1 MIADQRIAL
10 AVFVVAVIVGG
21 GIFFIVSV
29 AGGDGDDGDPV
40 DLAEMRAC
48 VEGLDPYAVVDDPL
62 EWTPLSEH
70 ASEGFAVN
78 FYPTADESDDQDGDG
93 TPDDYS
99 HFGWSVSVAV
109 MDSEQAAAPVFD
121 RIQDFYQGGISEDYA
136 YHVGNVVLAWQGDS
150 ATEHPDLAQELE
162 ACAGA

>member
-1 MIADQRIAL
+1 MTSDQRIAL
-10 AVFVVAVIVGG
+10 AVFLVVLVGGG
-21 GIFFIVSV
+21 GIFLIVSV
-29 AGGDGDDGDPV
+29 AGDDNDSTVG
-40 DLAEMRAC
+40 LAEMRAC
-48 VEGLDPYAVVDDPL
+48 VEGLDPYAVVDDPV

-99 HFGWSVSVAV
+99 HYGWSVSVAV
-109 MDSEQAAAPVFD
+109 MDSEQAATPVFD
-121 RIQDFYQGGISEDYA
+121 RIQDFYQGGISKDYA

-150 ATEHPDLAQELE
+150 ATEHPDLARQLE
-162 ACAGA
+162 ECAGA